1 MPPPEG
7 RSAATAPFLG
17 KRDQPVTPC
26 LRDNDSS
33 SASAQQ
39 TTGLRLRGRRAS
51 FLSQWR
57 YSRFSFTNTMSLRV
71 HFKGYIFHGYQTF
84 TRFGRET
91 FEFELYNKYDQLRT
105 TNGNGKRAKFEQA
118 VTDSLWQLYC
128 KKISKLRVVQN
139 SKSRSAPTTGC
150 CHLANWMTW
159 IQSTAPALRACYVI
173 IGSARKLY
181 GVRTTTTTTTNTTT
195 TNVMDYSAAITQ
207 LRGALYKI

>member
-84 TRFGRET
+84 TRFGRKT

-128 KKISKLRVVQN
+128 KKYQNCEWYKTANLDLRPLQGAATWRIEWHG
-139 SKSRSAPTTGC
+139 SRAQPLHC
-150 CHLANWMTW
+150 EL
-159 IQSTAPALRACYVI
+159 
-173 IGSARKLY
+173 
-181 GVRTTTTTTTNTTT
+181 
-195 TNVMDYSAAITQ
+195 VMSS
-207 LRGALYKI
+207 